1 MKSRVLALSI
11 LLPLAAF
18 SVFGAGPDIHD
29 TRLLTEPAVS
39 ARQIAFIYA
48 GDLWTC
54 DLDGR
59 NVARLTSDGALIWT
73 SQLANNG
80 YGWLGRLAVNSSGSV
95 YVSGA
100 FRTSAD
106 ASVSVFD
113 HGLLY
118 GDGIFEGIR
127 AYNGRVFRLERHIER
142 LFDSARAIRLEIPH
156 APAEVCDIV
165 VETCRRNGI
174 RDGYIRLV
182 VTRGP
187 GDLGIDP
194 RKCPQAELIVMAR
207 PTLTM
212 YSAAPAGIRVITST
226 FRRNAPDATSPS
238 IKSLN
243 YLNNI
248 LARIEANDRG
258 ADEALMLDGQGYVA
272 EATVDNVFI
281 VTGHALLTPPTAT
294 NLKGVTR
301 ETILALAVSLG
312 IRAEEKPFTLFDVWT
327 AREAFIC
334 GTGAE
339 VVPVVSV
346 DNRPIGDGAIGPVTV
361 RIIAAYDELV
371 RSQGRPIQP
380 DAPPREFVAGCRV

>member
-1 MKSRVLALSI
+1 MTTETGPIVAQGASPQTAGERGSDEARD
-11 LLPLAAF
+11 AAAPPATP
-18 SVFGAGPDIHD
+18 AGRP
-29 TRLLTEPAVS
+29 
-39 ARQIAFIYA
+39 
-48 GDLWTC
+48 
-54 DLDGR
+54 
-59 NVARLTSDGALIWT
+59 SDGL
-73 SQLANNG
+73 
-80 YGWLGRLAVNSSGSV
+80 V
-95 YVSGA
+95 YVNGT
-100 FRTSAD
+100 FRRSAE
-106 ASVSVFD
+106 ATVSVFD

-118 GDGIFEGIR
+118 GDGVFEGIR

-142 LFDSARAIRLEIPH
+142 LFDSAKAIRLTIPH
-156 APAEVCDIV
+156 TCAEVCDIV
-165 VETCRRNGI
+165 IETCRQNQI
-174 RDGYIRLV
+174 VDGYIRLV

-194 RKCPQAELIVMAR
+194 RKCPRAELFVIAR

-212 YSAAPAGIRVITST
+212 YRAASAGIRVVTST

-258 ADEALMLDGQGYVA
+258 ADEALMLDAQGYVA
-272 EATVDNVFI
+272 EATVDNFFI
-281 VTGHALLTPPTAT
+281 VTEHALLTPPTAT

-301 ETILALAVSLG
+301 ETLLSLAASLG
-312 IRAEEKPFTLFDVWT
+312 IRAEERTFTLFDVWT

-346 DNRPIGDGAIGPVTV
+346 DERTIGNGTVGPVTG
-361 RIIAAYDELV
+361 RIIVAYNELV
-371 RSQGRPIQP
+371 RSQGYPIQ
-380 DAPPREFVAGCRV
+380 DRGEAPERQRSSEGAASLVDVPV